1 MNYSL
6 FAIHISILPSTGDSI
21 VFFVANIQPG
31 TDLGPRRARVGI
43 NSEMVPRWWRRCD
56 STCCQPAK
64 VSKPARSA
72 AMSHI
77 RAEAADDSGT
87 ADRRVRLLYLPGP
100 ACFFRILNLIPSTV
114 FQNLYFFKKKKYT

>member
-6 FAIHISILPSTGDSI
+6 FAIHISTRHLPSTDDSI
-21 VFFVANIQPG
+21 VFFVAMNIQPG
-31 TDLGPRRARVGI
+31 TDPGPRRARVEI
-43 NSEMVPRWWRRCD
+43 NSEMIPRWWRRCD

-77 RAEAADDSGT
+77 WAEAAEDDSGT

-100 ACFFRILNLIPSTV
+100 ACFFRLLNLTFNGLPESL
-114 FQNLYFFKKKKYT
+114 FL